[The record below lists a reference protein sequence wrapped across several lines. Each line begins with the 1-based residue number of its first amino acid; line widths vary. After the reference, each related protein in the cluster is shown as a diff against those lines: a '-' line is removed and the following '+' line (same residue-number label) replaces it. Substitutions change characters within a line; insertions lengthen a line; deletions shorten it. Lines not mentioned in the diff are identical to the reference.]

1 MNYIT
6 DIITK
11 VGILPLIMATFSI
24 IASID
29 RIFGNKLGLGKEF
42 EKGIHMLGV
51 MGLSMVGMIVISPLI
66 ARLSQPLIDIVAN
79 NTPIDPSLI
88 PASLF
93 ANDMG
98 GDLLARELALNE
110 KIGFYNGLVVSSM
123 MGCTIS
129 FTIPFGLG
137 AVDKQHHKEVL
148 LGFLCGIVTIP
159 VGCFVG
165 GIIAGVPMASLI
177 VNTIP
182 LTVLAVVIA
191 IGLMLAPEMCIKIFG
206 VLGKIINVI
215 IIIGLSLG
223 ILTCLTGIAP
233 IKRLYTYEG
242 DAGIIILKAAATM
255 SGAFP
260 LIFTVTKLLNKPLAR
275 LGKVI
280 GINPVSA
287 VGFVSSLASSAL
299 TFPKMPE
306 MDKKGIVMNSAFCI
320 SGAFLLAA
328 HLSYTLAINP
338 EYVAPVLTGKIVA
351 GILSILL
358 AAFMYGRIYK
368 NKNTDIKTEEAVNTA
383 V

>member
-1 MNYIT
+1 MNFIE
-6 DIITK
+6 IIRNI
-11 VGILPLIMATFSI
+11 GILPLIMALFSV
-24 IASID
+24 IASVD

-42 EKGIHMLGV
+42 EKGIMMLGV
-51 MGLSMVGMIVISPLI
+51 MGLSMSGMIIISPFI
-66 ARLSQPLIDIVAN
+66 AQLSEPLIGIIAN
-79 NTPIDPSLI
+79 HTPLDPSII

-110 KIGFYNGLVVSSM
+110 SIGFYNGLVVSSM

-137 AVDKQHHKEVL
+137 AVEKKHHKEVL

-159 VGCFVG
+159 VGCFAG
-165 GIIAGVPMASLI
+165 GIIAGVPLTALLI
-177 VNTIP
+177 NSVP
-182 LTVLAVVIA
+182 LIILAAVIA
-191 IGLMLAPEMCIKIFG
+191 TGLMLAPELCIKIFS
-206 VLGKIINVI
+206 VLGKIINII

-223 ILTCLTGIAP
+223 LVRCLTGIEP
-233 IKRLYTYEG
+233 IKGLYTYEG

-260 LIFTVTKLLNKPLAR
+260 LIYTLTKLLNKPLTM
-275 LGKVI
+275 LGKFI

-287 VGFVSSLASSAL
+287 VGFLSSLASSAL
-299 TFPKMPE
+299 TFPKMTE
-306 MDKKGIVMNSAFCI
+306 MDKKGIVLNSAFCI

-338 EYVAPVLTGKIVA
+338 EYVAPVLIGKIIA
-351 GILSILL
+351 GVLSVLL
-358 AAFMYGRIYK
+358 AAFMYGRLYK
-368 NKNTDIKTEEAVNTA
+368 NKTENNTNLNQVERI
-383 V
+383 

>member
-1 MNYIT
+1 MNILEL
-6 DIITK
+6 IQKI
-11 VGILPLIMATFSI
+11 GILPLIMATFSV

-29 RIFGNKLGLGKEF
+29 RVFGNKLGLGKEF
-42 EKGIHMLGV
+42 EKGIMMLGV
-51 MGLSMVGMIVISPLI
+51 MGLSMSGMIIISPLI
-66 ARLSQPLIDIVAN
+66 ARLSQPLINIIAN
-79 NTPIDPSLI
+79 NTPLDPSII

-98 GDLLARELALNE
+98 GDLLARELALDE

-137 AVDKQHHKEVL
+137 AVSKVHHKEVL

-165 GIIAGVPMASLI
+165 GIIANVPLTALLI
-177 VNTIP
+177 NSIP
-182 LTVLAVVIA
+182 LVVLAGVIVA
-191 IGLMLAPEMCIKIFG
+191 GLMLAPEMCIKIFSI
-206 VLGKIINVI
+206 LGKIINII

-223 ILTCLTGIAP
+223 ILSCLTGITP
-233 IKRLYTYEG
+233 IKGLYTYEG

-260 LIFTVTKLLNKPLAR
+260 LIYTVTKLLDKPLRR
-275 LGKVI
+275 LGKII

-299 TFPKMPE
+299 TFPKMAE

-320 SGAFLLAA
+320 TGAFLLAA

-338 EYVAPVLTGKIVA
+338 DYVAPVLTGKAVA

-368 NKNTDIKTEEAVNTA
+368 NEKTETTEEAQKA
-383 V
+383 VK

>member
-1 MNYIT
+1 M
-6 DIITK
+6 DILEFIQK
-11 VGILPLIMATFSI
+11 IGILPLIMATFSL
-24 IASID
+24 IASVD

-42 EKGIHMLGV
+42 EKGIMMIGV
-51 MGLSMVGMIVISPLI
+51 MGLSMSGMIIISPLI
-66 ARLSQPLIDIVAN
+66 ARLSQPLIDVIAN
-79 NTPIDPSLI
+79 NTPLDPSI
-88 PASLF
+88 SPASLF

-98 GDLLARELALNE
+98 GDLLARELALDEN
-110 KIGFYNGLVVSSM
+110 IGFYNGLVVSSM

-129 FTIPFGLG
+129 FTIPFGLN
-137 AVDKQHHKEVL
+137 AVDKIHHKEVL

-165 GIIAGVPMASLI
+165 GIIANVPISTLLI
-177 VNTIP
+177 NSIP
-182 LTVLAVVIA
+182 LVVLAAVIA
-191 IGLMLAPEMCIKIFG
+191 TGLMLAPELCIKIFS
-206 VLGKIINVI
+206 VLGKIINII
-215 IIIGLSLG
+215 IIIGLALG
-223 ILTCLTGIAP
+223 ILTCLTGI
-233 IKRLYTYEG
+233 KLVDGLYTYEG

-260 LIFTVTKLLNKPLAR
+260 LIYTVTKLLDKPLRKLGR
-275 LGKVI
+275 LI

-338 EYVAPVLTGKIVA
+338 DYVAPVLTGKIVA
-351 GILSILL
+351 GILSVLL
-358 AAFMYGRIYK
+358 AAFMYGRLYK
-368 NKNTDIKTEEAVNTA
+368 GEQAENTEEAEKVLK
-383 V
+383 